1 MENKN
6 NVVHLHSRVVPV
18 MSSWLANPIWL
29 GKRRFESCQLYFNTK
44 NMETKLYQTAKE
56 FFKFLNNYEADIWIR
71 GSRAYNVNGEL
82 IAEYNRVAKPSF

>member
-6 NVVHLHSRVVPV
+6 NVVHLQSRNFKP
-18 MSSWLANPIWL
+18 
-29 GKRRFESCQLYFNTK
+29 
-44 NMETKLYQTAKE
+44 METKIYQTAKE

-82 IAEYNRVAKPSF
+82 IAEYNTKF